1 MKILV
6 AIASYGPFRHGC
18 LDVVAEAYLAL
29 DYEKSIFVNSDID
42 KEVPPGTT
50 LAVGLPTADPF
61 SLPFAHKRLFADNVD
76 NFDLFIYSEDDILVT
91 RSNIEAF
98 LDVGG
103 VLPDDEVAGVF
114 RFEVDAG
121 GRLSYP
127 DAHPPHAW
135 LTDSARAVGGHVF
148 ATFSNVHSG
157 CYILT
162 RAQLERAVAS
172 GGYLVPPHSSWY
184 GMRESA
190 ATDPYTR
197 CGLTKRLCIS
207 AFDRFLVHHIPNNYV
222 GVLGVDQ
229 DEMNRQ
235 IDDLLKLAT

>member
-1 MKILV
+1 MKVLV
-6 AIASYGPFRHGC
+6 AIASYGPFRRGC

-29 DYEKSIFVNSDID
+29 DCEKAIFVNSDID
-42 KEVPPGTT
+42 KEVPLGTE
-50 LAVGLPTADPF
+50 LVVGLPTEDPF
-61 SLPFAHKRLFADNVD
+61 SLTFAHKQMFANNIE
-76 NFDLFIYSEDDILVT
+76 NFDVFIYTEDDILVT

-98 LDVGG
+98 LDVAG
-103 VLPDDEVAGVF
+103 VLAGDEVAGFF
-114 RFEVDAG
+114 RYEVDGAG
-121 GRLSYP
+121 KLNYP

-162 RAQLERAVAS
+162 RAQMGRAVTS
-172 GGYLVPPHSSWY
+172 GGYLIPPHSSWF

-190 ATDPYTR
+190 ATDPYIR
-197 CGLTKRLCIS
+197 CGLTKRICIS

-222 GVLGVDQ
+222 GVLGTDQ
-229 DEMNRQ
+229 DEMKRQ
-235 IDDLLKLAT
+235 IDDLLKRAT